1 MKTKTGN
8 NLIEEVE
15 KQGVVV
21 DQQLMEHLKEEKAI
35 KYIFLKLVAILGS
48 LLVVG
53 FFFGFLILALNDS
66 LNYISF
72 LFFAAILYGL
82 SFLGNKKTEPALR
95 DGVFVATYISAI
107 ICVIA
112 ACIDLQ
118 LSEENT
124 LLCFSI
130 LCGGGFFLF
139 KSKLIQFISVL
150 GLYYGLV
157 YYLGNIGVGY
167 VGLFLFWVV
176 LGGLYFL
183 FDRELDIKT
192 NNKFLGKK
200 YNPLVNA
207 LFFVLLFEVILDNL
221 ALLEPTNWFI
231 RGRYGEYSWF
241 NHRIYL
247 VFAGIVLILLIY
259 FTGKKINEKLQFQ
272 KVNLAIGLGCLFILG
287 ISFWMKGFGIPLAI
301 SLLLLLWSYLFR
313 YQKGIV
319 LALATLGLS
328 LISYYYYLNVTL
340 LVKSLI
346 LMGLGIL
353 FLGLFVINT
362 KLNRE
367 K

>member
-1 MKTKTGN
+1 MKAKIGN

-21 DQQLMEHLKEEKAI
+21 DQQLMERLKEEKAI
-35 KYIFLKLVAILGS
+35 KYIFLKFVALLGS

-53 FFFGFLILALNDS
+53 FFFGFLVLAFNDS

-72 LFFAAILYGL
+72 LVFAAILYGL

-95 DGVFVATYISAI
+95 DGVFVATYISAV

-130 LCGGGFFLF
+130 LSCGGFFLF
-139 KSKLIQFISVL
+139 KSKLIQFLSVL
-150 GLYYGLV
+150 SLYYGLV
-157 YYLGNIGVGY
+157 YYLGYIDLGY
-167 VGLFLFWVV
+167 VGQCLFWMV

-183 FDRELDIKT
+183 FDKELEIKT
-192 NNKFLGKK
+192 NALFWSEKHS
-200 YNPLVNA
+200 PLLNA
-207 LFFVLLFEVILDNL
+207 LFVILVLEVILDNL
-221 ALLEPTNWFI
+221 ALLDPSNWI
-231 RGRYGEYSWF
+231 NRGRYGEYSWL

-247 VFAGIVLILLIY
+247 VFAGIVLLVLTY
-259 FTGKKINEKLQFQ
+259 FTAKKITDTLHFQ
-272 KVNLAIGLGCLFILG
+272 KANLAIGAGCLFMLG
-287 ISFWMKGFGIPLAI
+287 ISFFMNGFGIPLAI
-301 SLLLLLWSYLFR
+301 SLLLLLWSYQYRF
-313 YQKGIV
+313 QKGIV